1 MIDYILILKT
11 ILIVYTITRFEPL
24 QMILEL
30 LPDNLI
36 FNSIKLLFSCSKCL
50 SLYLGSIIFLD
61 LYVGMALSFFFTI
74 FEKTIGNW
82 LNKISFKL

>member
-1 MIDYILILKT
+1 MIDYILLIKT

-24 QMILEL
+24 QWMLEF

-36 FNSIKLLFSCSKCL
+36 FNTIKLLLSCSKCL
-50 SLYLGSIIFLD
+50 SLYLGSIIFMD

-74 FEKTIGNW
+74 FEKTIGKW
-82 LNKISFKL
+82 LSRIDLRF